1 MADHGV
7 TPRNLSAAAGL
18 YQAMRTMSHRP
29 LETERRH
36 GRSADTFV
44 SLCRLL
50 DAARRNSGLSAVA
63 LADSSGC
70 LVAGSGAARLCEE
83 LAAISTL
90 PANDPRLEEL
100 GFRGPKPPVRQL
112 LIDDIEVS
120 LTALGDAQ
128 DADYARLSDGCRRI
142 LTENTGRAAAR

>member
-1 MADHGV
+1 MADRGV
-7 TPRNLSAAAGL
+7 TPRNLSDLGRV

-29 LETERRH
+29 LQTERRH
-36 GRSADTFV
+36 GRSTDTLV

-50 DAARRNSGLSAVA
+50 DAARHNSGLSAVA
-63 LADSSGC
+63 IADATGC
-70 LVAGSGAARLCEE
+70 LVAGSGAARLWEE

-112 LIDDIEVS
+112 LIDGFEVS
-120 LTALGDAQ
+120 ITALGEAEDS
-128 DADYARLSDGCRRI
+128 DYARLSDGCRRI
-142 LTENTGRAAAR
+142 LTETPHSAAR

>member
-7 TPRNLSAAAGL
+7 TPRNLSEIAAL

-36 GRSADTFV
+36 GRSNDTLV

-63 LADSSGC
+63 IADASGC

-100 GFRGPKPPVRQL
+100 GFRGAKPPVRQL
-112 LIDDIEVS
+112 LIDDFQVS
-120 LTALGDAQ
+120 ISALGDAN

-142 LTENTGRAAAR
+142 LTETPGRSAVR

>member
-7 TPRNLSAAAGL
+7 TPRNLSDLAPL
-18 YQAMRTMSHRP
+18 YQAVRTMSHRP
-29 LETERRH
+29 LETERRQ
-36 GRSADTFV
+36 GRSSDTLV

-50 DAARRNSGLSAVA
+50 DAARRSSGLSAVA
-63 LADSSGC
+63 IADATGC

-112 LIDDIEVS
+112 LIDGLEVS
-120 LTALGDAQ
+120 ITALGDAE
-128 DADYARLSDGCRRI
+128 DSDYLRLSDGCRRI
-142 LTENTGRAAAR
+142 LTETSHSAAR